1 MLWMILVLKKLQ
13 FLAVPYNCH
22 LRNIILPT
30 QQCMW
35 QYYNFG
41 SIEEKVFK
49 HKFLLLMQCFSLSS
63 YPCCSMGSMQSR
75 ISSALYSQ
83 VGELSKPSSPL
94 PYVPPWMEVPRMT
107 LCPPSHQ
114 ASPNLKEFTAMFFP
128 CTHCPVV
135 CMYPLWPPL
144 SQMLAGPQHVPRNLL
159 VGVMHF
165 LTNLNLEGKIRS
177 YETIH
182 VTETTARLFYQRTD
196 QGCHQLGTP
205 SSFHFF
211 VDFWFFYYVRS
222 VLLCIAVFG

>member
-1 MLWMILVLKKLQ
+1 
-13 FLAVPYNCH
+13 
-22 LRNIILPT
+22 
-30 QQCMW
+30 
-35 QYYNFG
+35 
-41 SIEEKVFK
+41 
-49 HKFLLLMQCFSLSS
+49 MQCFSLSS

-144 SQMLAGPQHVPRNLL
+144 SQMWAGPRHVPRNLL

-165 LTNLNLEGKIRS
+165 LTNLNLECKIRS

-196 QGCHQLGTP
+196 QGRHQLGTP

-211 VDFWFFYYVRS
+211 VGFWFFYYVRS